1 MLGLHI
7 GEMHMHVPPALRCS
21 AWAPWPCSAW
31 LHACCWLM
39 LRWQVASACGA
50 AFAVGRAAFMARAG
64 YRGTAIIAL
73 FGAASRFADS
83 KRAASPPPTAS
94 VAAARSMNRITCRS
108 WKA

>member
-1 MLGLHI
+1 
-7 GEMHMHVPPALRCS
+7 MHVPPALQCS
-21 AWAPWPCSAW
+21 ARALWPCSAW

-39 LRWQVASACGA
+39 LRWQVLRWQVASACGA

-83 KRAASPPPTAS
+83 KRAASSPPPVS